1 MTPLTSHKVQN
12 SLDIVSVGR
21 SICSVRKS
29 DEVEQRLSKERK
41 DKQKTGYLAGRVTTS
56 RGRVSRPYVAADMEY

>member
-12 SLDIVSVGR
+12 SLNIVSVGR

-41 DKQKTGYLAGRVTTS
+41 DKQKSGYLAGRVTS
-56 RGRVSRPYVAADMEY
+56 RGRLSRPYVAADMEY